1 MRALVAPE
9 LTREAYRRHLAAL
22 LRFHAALEPA
32 LAACPSLTDW
42 VPDLDARRKT
52 PALRTD
58 LLRLG
63 AERAEVERAEVEGA
77 PDHEPSP
84 VQIAGAA
91 DGLGVLYVTEGA
103 TLGGRFLARRLED
116 HLGVD
121 AASGAAHFLSYGD
134 ERGPMWRR
142 YRAAVDAF
150 GEAHPLQTD
159 RVVEAAKSTF
169 AAFSCALT
177 NFLT

>member
-9 LTREAYRRHLAAL
+9 LTREAYRQHLAAL

-63 AERAEVERAEVEGA
+63 AERAEVERAEVESA
-77 PDHEPSP
+77 PGREPSP
-84 VQIAGAA
+84 VQLAGVA

-150 GEAHPLQTD
+150 GEAQPASD
-159 RVVEAAKSTF
+159 RPRRGGREIHLRCVLAR
-169 AAFSCALT
+169 LT